1 MSTTCGV
8 RLGGTLV
15 LGDQSAENWPAP
27 DSLPVEIPGGRIVA
41 WRAKLHRSMWPFVV
55 VVGCVP
61 GEDKPQVVFA
71 EDQDAVGEFG
81 SGGADEA
88 FGVAVRSGT
97 SWWDL
102 HGLDAG
108 AGENG
113 VERGGEL
120 AVAVADQE
128 PEGGDTVVEVHQQ
141 IASLLGR
148 PGSSRMASAPR
159 MCT

>member
-1 MSTTCGV
+1 MPNRSIADRCW
-8 RLGGTLV
+8 
-15 LGDQSAENWPAP
+15 SAA
-27 DSLPVEIPGGRIVA
+27 
-41 WRAKLHRSMWPFVV
+41 
-55 VVGCVP
+55 CVMFWNP
-61 GEDKPQVVFA
+61 TGQDKPQVVFA

-120 AVAVADQE
+120 AGAIADQV
-128 PEGGDTVVEVHQQ
+128 T
-141 IASLLGR
+141 
-148 PGSSRMASAPR
+148 
-159 MCT
+159 